1 MLPTPLPRFEKK
13 PRKGLSI
20 AIVFFAIIFLFV
32 LGAMA
37 FFAYTVKQFDV
48 NVLADLLDT
57 NDKLQNPQ
65 DRIKEINQIFD
76 AENNLIHEYYADEN
90 RIYKALESISP
101 WMQKAVIASE
111 DVRFY
116 QHNGFDLRAFLRAT
130 WKNIQTGTFSEG
142 GSTLT
147 QQLARNVYLGT
158 SEKTIIRKIKE
169 IYLARKIE
177 ETYSK
182 DEILEFYLNEVYFG
196 NLAYGVEAAAKRY
209 FGITA
214 KDLDIAQSAILTG
227 ILTSPSTIN
236 PIEDIETAKLA
247 QKTVLDKMVEAGY
260 INDVQHDKAFKEPIV
275 IKPYQIA
282 LKSGSSIGYFI
293 DYVKEW
299 IASNY
304 DKPSIDKGGLDIHTT
319 LNQTYQQYAD
329 DAVNSVLGAATK
341 NGEFGK
347 VQADKFGT
355 IQPQAALTAID
366 VDTGKIQAMVGGRD
380 YKNTQYNRCLALRQP
395 GSSFKIIDYS
405 AALDRNVLYPGSLI
419 TSSPIDI
426 GGWKPNEWFS
436 GYFGTITV
444 RFALAQ
450 SSNICAIRAALKTG
464 LGNVVQCA
472 KRMGIDSPLL
482 AVPSLAIG
490 YVEVKPLEMA
500 AVMQTVSN
508 YGLHIK
514 PYAVA
519 KVYNRKT
526 SSVSYLH
533 DTDQLQKPKRAISED
548 DAFDMISMLKG
559 VVVNGTGK
567 AARVPGVPCAGKT
580 GTTGSFRDGWFVG
593 ATPMISASVYVGSD
607 SKEVD
612 LSFVKNYGS
621 KYSAVIW
628 KEFISKV
635 SKGVDI
641 GDWKDPSPG
650 VTKVYVKLCNESG
663 LLVNSTCQDTYWVN
677 VRITE
682 RPTENCDIKHP
693 KKIEM
698 KLCKESKKVSNE
710 WCKDTFTEKFD
721 EGKEPKEKC
730 DLHKQPEGE
739 TQPDENESSNGTKP
753 KDDKKPPDKK
763 DNQKPPDK
771 KPPVTKPPDNKPPD
785 KKDPEPKPEPEP
797 EPPSET
803 EEPRY
808 FRVVSNV
815 STAAIGEI
823 VRFNFIFNY
832 ENISWV
838 SMYADGIQV
847 NTSYNS
853 PWQIYWTPREA
864 KIYNLLFY
872 IYDGN
877 SRQVGQYSRT
887 FRVTQ

>member
-20 AIVFFAIIFLFV
+20 AIVFFAIVFLFV

-177 ETYSK
+177 ETYNK

-236 PIEDIETAKLA
+236 PIEDMETAKLA
-247 QKTVLDKMVEAGY
+247 QKTVLDKMVQAGF
-260 INDVQHDKAFKEPIV
+260 INDVQHDKALKEPIV
-275 IKPYQIA
+275 IQPYQIA

-299 IASNY
+299 VARNR
-304 DKPSIDKGGLDIHTT
+304 DLPSIEKGGLDIHTT
-319 LNQTYQQYAD
+319 LNQTYQKYAD
-329 DAVNSVLGAATK
+329 EAVNSVLDEATK

-347 VQADKFGT
+347 LQVDKYGT

-366 VDTGKIQAMVGGRD
+366 VDTGEIQAMVGGRD

-405 AALDRNVLYPGSLI
+405 AALDRNVLFPGSLI
-419 TSSPIDI
+419 TSSPISI
-426 GGWKPNEWFS
+426 GGWKPKEWFS

-444 RFALAQ
+444 RYALAQ

-472 KRMGIDSPLL
+472 KRMGIESPLL

-508 YGLHIK
+508 YGTHLK
-514 PYAVA
+514 PFAVRSV
-519 KVYNRKT
+519 KNRKLGYKEIYNHD
-526 SSVSYLH
+526 VSN
-533 DTDQLQKPKRAISED
+533 TTNKVKAIWD
-548 DAFDMISMLKG
+548 GDAYDMISMLKG
-559 VVVNGTGK
+559 VVTNGTGK
-567 AARVPGVPCAGKT
+567 SAKVPGVPCAGKT

-593 ATPMISASVYVGSD
+593 ATPEISASVYVGSD
-607 SKEVD
+607 SKDVD

-628 KEFISKV
+628 KEFISRV
-635 SKGVDI
+635 SKGRSI
-641 GDWKDPSPG
+641 SDWVAPNESIIW
-650 VTKVYVKLCNESG
+650 VKLCPESG
-663 LLVNSTCQDTYWVN
+663 LLATDTCHDAYWVQ
-677 VRITE
+677 VRVTE
-682 RPTENCDIKHP
+682 KPTEYCKIKH
-693 KKIEM
+693 KKWIEFT
-698 KLCKESKKVSNE
+698 LCKETGKVANK
-710 WCKDTFTEKFD
+710 WCKNTFAKRFE
-721 EGKEPKEKC
+721 EGSEPKEIC

-739 TQPDENESSNGTKP
+739 TQPDENVSSNGTKP

-785 KKDPEPKPEPEP
+785 KKDTEPKPDPDPQPPNEP
-797 EPPSET
+797 

-815 STAAIGEI
+815 STSAIGEI

-847 NTSYNS
+847 GTSYDS
-853 PWQIYWTPREA
+853 TWQIYWTPREA

-877 SRQVGQYSRT
+877 GRQVGQYSRT
-887 FRVTQ
+887 FKVTQ